1 MDSGYFVLNVA
12 RGSRVMEIY
21 KAIRQGIRV
30 VLKYYFLV
38 LLAGALGGALYAAV
52 VMVIDGKF
60 YEMVTEINA
69 AVGFAFGLIVVLVAA
84 YLNARLPA
92 LDEIEKGDRKS
103 IQEWLL
109 PKSLILDQSKAN
121 SLSMKLKV
129 QKNVSFFGAFV
140 ATCTTLIQTFA
151 SRDPILAF
159 IGGGLLVAILLFVGA
174 YFAAK
179 LRALEELSR
188 STPQED
194 AAEQEK
200 VG

>member
-1 MDSGYFVLNVA
+1 
-12 RGSRVMEIY
+12 MEIY
-21 KAIRQGIRV
+21 KVIRQGISF

-52 VMVIDGKF
+52 GMMIDGKR

-109 PKSLILDQSKAN
+109 PKSFILDRSKVDA
-121 SLSMKLKV
+121 LAAKFKV
-129 QKNVSFFGAFV
+129 QKTVSFFGAFV

-159 IGGGLLVAILLFVGA
+159 IGGGLIIAILLFVGA
-174 YFAAK
+174 YSAAK
-179 LRALEELSR
+179 LRALEEVSR
-188 STPQED
+188 STPRED